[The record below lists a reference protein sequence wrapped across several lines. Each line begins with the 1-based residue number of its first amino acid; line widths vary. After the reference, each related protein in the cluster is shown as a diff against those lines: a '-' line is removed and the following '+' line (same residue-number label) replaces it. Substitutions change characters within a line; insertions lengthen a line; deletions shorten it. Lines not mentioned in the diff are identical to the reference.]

1 MNIKSKQTLHPGV
14 RDWWGQGKVWLH
26 YLRWPGKILL
36 RSHLS
41 GHFIKEEEVIGTCI
55 REELSRQRDCT
66 WEAHRKE
73 QASSTIGR
81 GISNARTNAEQE
93 VQVTRAFLGG
103 WRWETSGILGQHW
116 HSISSFGVTC
126 ELDHCAQHGASE
138 KLHYDS
144 QMLSEDKLQLSWRL
158 PISVLKWG
166 QEQTHLVLPREMN
179 FKRYLN
185 EQNSS

>member
-1 MNIKSKQTLHPGV
+1 MGTGEGVVTLPKVARKGTVEITFEWALHRGGGSSRHMHKRRALQTEGLHP
-14 RDWWGQGKVWLH
+14 RSPQGGASFMYH
-26 YLRWPGKILL
+26 
-36 RSHLS
+36 
-41 GHFIKEEEVIGTCI
+41 
-55 REELSRQRDCT
+55 
-66 WEAHRKE
+66 WE
-73 QASSTIGR
+73 
-81 GISNARTNAEQE
+81 RTNAEQE

-144 QMLSEDKLQLSWRL
+144 QMLLEDKLQLSWRL

-179 FKRYLN
+179 FKRSLD